1 MSLRR
6 LLTRIA
12 GIALIAASIAGLIF
26 SIAGLILLPRIER
39 QVEAA
44 VTKQLDLADRTL
56 TTTADGLSTAE
67 AILTAS
73 VQAVES
79 LEQTVAG
86 IGRTVSGAVPLFDT
100 LGEILD
106 KRLPATLETTQET
119 LMSVARSAKLVD
131 DLLALLTSIQLLG
144 LEGYSPDVPLHQGF
158 AEVAGSLDGIPKSL
172 SAAQKSL
179 SRTKEGLQGA
189 EVDFGDMAQD
199 IGRIATDLEEAHSV
213 LKQYQETVADLQD
226 MVTSAQQSLPQW
238 LRMARMGLT
247 LMLIWLGIA
256 QIGLVAQGWELIER
270 SRATPVA
277 STE

>member
-44 VTKQLDLADRTL
+44 VTEKLDLADRTL
-56 TTTADGLSTAE
+56 AATADGLSAAE
-67 AILTAS
+67 TTLAAS
-73 VQAVES
+73 SQAVKS

-86 IGRTVSGAVPLFDT
+86 IGRTVGGAVPLFDT

-106 KRLPATLETTQET
+106 ERLPATLETTKET

-131 DLLALLTSIQLLG
+131 DILALVTSIQLLG
-144 LEGYSPDVPLHQGF
+144 LEGYSPDVPLHQGL
-158 AEVAGSLDGIPKSL
+158 AGVASSLDGIPESL
-172 SAAQKSL
+172 SSAQESL
-179 SRTKEGLQGA
+179 SLTKEGLQGA
-189 EVDFGDMAQD
+189 EVDFAEMAKN
-199 IGRIATDLEEAHSV
+199 IGSIATDLEEADSV
-213 LKQYQETVADLQD
+213 LAQYQETVVDLQEQ
-226 MVTSAQQSLPQW
+226 VSWAQQSLPQW
-238 LRMARMGLT
+238 LHTARLGLS

-256 QIGLVAQGWELIER
+256 QIGLVTQGWELIER
-270 SRATPVA
+270 SRATPA
-277 STE
+277 ESTE